1 MIALVEQ
8 QRPSLINLCRQFQV
22 ERLDL
27 FGSATTAGQFKAE
40 SSDLDFLVTFATM
53 PPIEYANAHL
63 GMLLKL
69 EDLFN
74 RPVDLVT
81 EKSIRN
87 PYFLRAV
94 NATRQTIY
102 DRSRQETPV

>member
-1 MIALVEQ
+1 MI
-8 QRPSLINLCRQFQV
+8 SLIEQKHHILIDLCRHFNV
-22 ERLDL
+22 ERLDV
-27 FGSATTAGQFKAE
+27 FGSATSPSKFSPD
-40 SSDLDFLVTFATM
+40 SSDLDFLVTFASM
-53 PPIEYANAHL
+53 PPVDYANAHL

-69 EDLFN
+69 EDIFK

-94 NATRQTIY
+94 NATRQPIY
-102 DRSRQETPV
+102 DRVRQEATV